1 LSFDVTQRGFISN
14 VLFQTASRTN
24 KPQTT
29 NIERVI
35 MATQTLAMP
44 AQTDYPTGLKRWVI
58 VITAISAAIIELIDI
73 SIVNVGLTDIAGNLG
88 VTIEDVAWVVTAYA
102 IANVIVIPMTGFLQR
117 YFGRKNYFITSI
129 IIFTVASYGCG
140 FADNL
145 WTLVAFRFLQGIG
158 GGALLSTSQGILFDA
173 FPPANKALAS
183 ALFGMGIVLG
193 PTLGPTLGGYIID
206 NYHWSWMFYI
216 NAPIGILAVFLSY
229 TYLDKKPE
237 EENINRSAIKIDQF
251 GIFLLAVGIGSL
263 QYVLERGEAD
273 DWFDSNTIL
282 CLSIAAVIAIPL
294 FVWWELRGTKDPVVD
309 LRALKNRNLA
319 VGSLLMIIIGYG
331 LFTSVLLYPLFAQ
344 RIVGLTATQTG
355 QLLIPGGLVTLP
367 MFALVGRL
375 LSKKVSP
382 TLLVGIGYVAFA
394 SFCFIL
400 STYNMDASNGDFIFG
415 LIIRGIGLAFVN
427 VPLINQ
433 SVATLEP
440 RQLPT
445 GIAIVNMTRQI
456 GGAFGVAITNTYVT
470 QRVAVH
476 RGDLVSNLQPGDML
490 TTERLNV
497 ITQGLMAKGINAFDA
512 VTGAYRNLDL
522 IVSRQALMLSYLD
535 TFKLAGL
542 FFVVSFPLL
551 FLLQNRKMD
560 AARAKAVADAAH

>member
-1 LSFDVTQRGFISN
+1 MKSEKYCAYHRLTTYTFCTLHSPFFI
-14 VLFQTASRTN
+14 
-24 KPQTT
+24 K
-29 NIERVI
+29 I

-44 AQTDYPTGLKRWVI
+44 AQKLDYPTGAKRWII

-129 IIFTVASYGCG
+129 IIFTLASYGCG

-145 WTLVAFRFLQGIG
+145 WTLVFFRFLQGIG

-173 FPPANKALAS
+173 FPPASKALAS

-206 NYHWSWMFYI
+206 NFHWSWMFYI
-216 NAPIGILAVFLSY
+216 NVPIGMLAVFLSY

-237 EENINRSAIKIDQF
+237 EENINRRAIKIDQF

-273 DWFDSNTIL
+273 DWFDSKSIL
-282 CLSIAAVIAIPL
+282 WLSVAAVIAIPL

-344 RIVGLTATQTG
+344 RIVGMTATQTG

-375 LSKKVSP
+375 LAKQVSP
-382 TLLVGIGYVAFA
+382 TLLVAIGYVAFS

-400 STYNMDASNGDFIFG
+400 STYNMDASNGDFIIG

-470 QRVAVH
+470 QRTAVH
-476 RGDLVSNLQPGDML
+476 RGDLVSNIQPGDLL
-490 TTERLNV
+490 TTER
-497 ITQGLMAKGINAFDA
+497 ITAMTQGLIARGINSFDA
-512 VTGAYRNLDL
+512 VTGAYKNLDL
-522 IVSRQALMLSYLD
+522 IISRQALMLSYLD

-551 FLLQNRKMD
+551 FLLQNSKMD